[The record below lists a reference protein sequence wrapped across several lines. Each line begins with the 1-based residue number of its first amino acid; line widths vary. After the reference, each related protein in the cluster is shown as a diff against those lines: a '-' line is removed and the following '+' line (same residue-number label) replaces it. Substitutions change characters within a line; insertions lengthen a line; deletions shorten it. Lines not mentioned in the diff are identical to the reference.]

1 MNKLL
6 LTSCLLLFT
15 FFTFAQKSEAQSN
28 EKFLQSNKNIKEF
41 KFNESRQSPSLIEMN
56 PEYNL
61 NLQGVPGFLVEAL
74 QLDKNAYEF
83 KEITTNITRGNFD
96 VVSFSAFYN
105 GVKVEHARYNVVLKK
120 DKVTA
125 ITLEHYV
132 MDAAVSMSKS
142 LSEDQ
147 ALEKA
152 KLHVGAENYV
162 WEDIEKSL
170 NATVNQKEVQQLKSS
185 YNEYFPKGELVYVD
199 NYKTKEVDI
208 TLAYKFNIY
217 ASKPLSRNYI
227 YVDATTGQIL
237 LTDAI
242 IKHADDINKNI
253 EKNKINTTNALAVVG
268 PNTGHGITRYA
279 GDRNFETTFDLANSR
294 YSLKGTIPVIVNGAA
309 VIISNETL
317 SYDGEGGTP
326 IPAPGLPVYSIYD
339 GFSRPAE
346 QGFLLV
352 TEDGDNNWTADEHY
366 RNRFETLRYPV
377 DNETNNDDVA
387 LDAHWGAEIVIRYWA
402 DIHNRS
408 SYDNKGTEITN
419 YVHYGD
425 AYDNAFWNGT
435 AMTYGDGSYQGGT
448 NPNGSFGPLTSM
460 DVCGHEIGHGVCS
473 STSNLVYARESGAMN
488 EGFSD
493 IWAASVENY
502 VLTNIDNSLP
512 YDPWGIGEQIDE
524 NDGGLEPGTA
534 GSTALRWMD
543 DPKAEGNPDTYGGS
557 NWSNPECLD
566 PNLAT
571 DQCGVHNNSGVL
583 NKWYYLLVE
592 GSGQSFT
599 PGKGKST
606 TDDQKNDI
614 DNAYSVEGL
623 GFLIAEQITF
633 KAEVLLT
640 PNAKFQEMR
649 EVSILVAQ
657 QEYGQFSNEEKQVT
671 NAWYAVNVGNEFI
684 GAAPNQV
691 FFEFSKA
698 FVIAEKAAGAGCDAF
713 STVEVKVTAKNISS
727 PQTIALDYAS
737 STATLGKDFS
747 TDATSFTFDADGTKI
762 ITLKIFNDGIAE
774 DVESIVIKFDVNTTT
789 PVQNRTINF
798 IITDEDYVPTIGITA
813 VEILREEFGSGT
825 DIPSGWETKS
835 ALGTD
840 PNVWLFNGLTLD
852 TLGKAYVSLV
862 GASEGATYDSTADG
876 NLLLVSKLINAK
888 GLTNVTVAFD
898 WKAGGETDQVD
909 SEVYFDYGQFVYSF
923 DGTNFTSL
931 DKFAGLASG
940 GAPQTGKYKQILNE
954 LDNRQ
959 FYIGWRWYNDS
970 LLGTSF
976 SFTVDN
982 VVVSATPASVATVL
996 AQSDTERVRVGEQL
1010 YFIDAQDGDVIGM
1023 IENASTDLDCVR
1035 LIVSETG
1042 SRADFTNIA
1051 GTHSGKVIKVETDAP
1066 NSATTS
1072 YDLTLFY
1079 TNAEVTPL
1087 VGNDLSVIKV
1097 NSNLIDD
1104 ASPVN
1109 DNFQI
1114 STPTTTAFPIN
1125 EYSTYKGTYT
1135 GPGTYALMV
1144 QQTLSTQNVN
1154 ADEFKIYPTVLSADK
1169 AITIISNK
1177 TAINHIDVYSINGA
1191 LMSSLKLESSNQAKI
1206 AVSKLASGMYFLVI
1220 NGNRTDSY
1228 KFLVK

>member
-6 LTSCLLLFT
+6 LTSSFLFFT
-15 FFTFAQKSEAQSN
+15 FLTFAQKIESQSN
-28 EKFLQSNKNIKEF
+28 ETFLQSNKNIKEF
-41 KFNESRQSPSLIEMN
+41 KFNAERQSPSLIEIN

-83 KEITTNITRGNFD
+83 KEITTNTTRGNFD

-105 GVKVEHARYNVVLKK
+105 GVKIEHARYNVVLKK
-120 DKVTA
+120 GKVTA

-132 MDAAVSMSKS
+132 MGAVVSMSKS

-162 WEDIEKSL
+162 WQDIEKSL

-199 NYKTKEVDI
+199 NYKTKEVDL

-217 ASKPLSRNYI
+217 ASKPLSRNNI
-227 YVDATTGQIL
+227 YVDATNGQIL

-253 EKNKINTTNALAVVG
+253 EKNKINTTNAAAAVVG
-268 PNTGHGITRYA
+268 PNTGHGMTRYA
-279 GDRNFETTFDLANSR
+279 GDRNFETTFDEANKR
-294 YSLKGTIPVIVNGAA
+294 YSLKGTIPVIVDGEA

-317 SYDGEGGTP
+317 SYNGAGGTP

-339 GFSRPAE
+339 GDAPLGQLAVE
-346 QGFLLV
+346 
-352 TEDGDNNWTADEHY
+352 TGDNDWTADEHW

-377 DNETNNDDVA
+377 DNETKNDDVA

-502 VLTNIDNSLP
+502 VLTQIDNSLP

-543 DPKAEGNPDTYGGS
+543 DPKAEGNPDTYGGAR
-557 NWSNPECLD
+557 WSDPECVD

-592 GSGQSFT
+592 GSGNAFT
-599 PGKGKST
+599 PGKGKVGA
-606 TDDQKNDI
+606 DDQVNDVS
-614 DNAYSVEGL
+614 NTYSVEGL

-633 KAEVLLT
+633 KAEILLT

-649 EVSILVAQ
+649 EASILVAQ

-671 NAWYAVNVGNEFI
+671 NAWYAVNVGGEFI
-684 GAAPNQV
+684 GAEENQV

-713 STVEVKVTAKNISS
+713 TTVEVKVTGKNITSK
-727 PQTIALDYAS
+727 QTIALDYSS
-737 STATLGKDFS
+737 STATIGKDFS
-747 TDATSFTFDADGTKI
+747 TDATSFTFDADGTKV

-774 DVESIVIKFDVNTTT
+774 DVENIVIKFDVNTTT

-798 IITDEDYVPTIGITA
+798 IITDEDYVPVIGNTA
-813 VEILREEFGSGT
+813 VEILREEFTSGF
-825 DIPSGWETKS
+825 DMPSGWETKS

-852 TLGKAYVSLV
+852 TLGKAYVSVV
-862 GASEGATYDSTADG
+862 GASEGATYNSTADG
-876 NLLLVSKLINAK
+876 NLLLVSKLLNAK

-923 DGTNFTSL
+923 DGVNFTSL

-940 GAPQTGKYKQILNE
+940 GAPQTGKYSKIINE

-982 VVVSATPASVATVL
+982 VVVSATAASVATVL

-1010 YFIDAQDGDVIGM
+1010 YFIDAKDGDVIGM
-1023 IENASTDLDCVR
+1023 IENASTDLDCVT
-1035 LIVSETG
+1035 LTVSETG
-1042 SRADFTNIA
+1042 TRADFTNIA
-1051 GTHSGKVIKVETDAP
+1051 GTHSGKVIKVATDVA
-1066 NSATTS
+1066 AAS

-1079 TNAEVTPL
+1079 TNAEASQL
-1087 VGNDLSVIKV
+1087 SGNTISVIKV
-1097 NSNLIDD
+1097 NSTAIND
-1104 ASPVN
+1104 ASPVTS
-1109 DNFQI
+1109 NFQI
-1114 STPTTTAFPIN
+1114 SAPTATAFPVN

-1144 QQTLSTQNVN
+1144 QKTLSIQNVTL
-1154 ADEFKIYPTVLSADK
+1154 DEFKIYPTVLSADK
-1169 AITIISNK
+1169 SITIISNK
-1177 TAINHIDVYSINGA
+1177 TAIDYIDIYAINGA
-1191 LMSSLKLESSNQAKI
+1191 LVSSMKLESSNQAKV

-1220 NGNRTDSY
+1220 NGNRTDSH
-1228 KFLVK
+1228 KFLIK